1 MLQDI
6 RWSQNLLQNKVGKTP
21 VDKYYAKKSRNNSEK
36 IAGSDPC
43 DYDQCKNIDQCDIG
57 RITLRD
63 MKKRKCQYGC
73 NGQYDYSRYDIVP

>member
-6 RWSQNLLQNKVGKTP
+6 ADRKIYFKIRIGKTP
-21 VDKYYAKKSRNNSEK
+21 VDKYHAKKSRNNAEK

-57 RITLRD
+57 RITLCD
-63 MKKRKCQYGC
+63 VKKRKCQYSCDGK
-73 NGQYDYSRYDIVP
+73 YDYGRYDIMP

>member
-1 MLQDI
+1 MEMVRRNTNVTGYPLI
-6 RWSQNLLQNKVGKTP
+6 AKLTSKYGWVGKTP
-21 VDKYYAKKSRNNSEK
+21 VDKYHAKKSRNNSEK

-57 RITLRD
+57 RVALRD

-73 NGQYDYSRYDIVP
+73 NG